1 MSLPAVS
8 QHHEVPT
15 VSVWTA
21 DQVALV
27 KRTVAKG
34 CDDDELALFLHIAKR
49 TGLDPF
55 ARQLYA
61 ISRWDSRAGRNVM
74 VVQTG
79 IDGYRLVAERTGRYA
94 PGPAPTY
101 EYDDQL
107 KVVTATAYVKKQ
119 TADGTWHE
127 VAATAHFA
135 EYAQKD
141 RQGNP
146 TRFWA
151 NMPHVMLSKV
161 AEALA
166 LRRAFPMELSGIYTT
181 DEMAHADSAKPARD
195 TITKAEAKALVE
207 RAEAAGHTRDDL
219 MRWLGVAKLSAV
231 KREKYDAI
239 LARVERKEPFGE
251 PLQDEEPGAITA
263 EATRVPGEDDGDEKE
278 I

>member
-1 MSLPAVS
+1 MSDS
-8 QHHEVPT
+8 QI
-15 VSVWTA
+15 
-21 DQVALV
+21 DLI
-27 KRTVAKG
+27 KRTIAKNAT
-34 CDDDELALFLHIAKR
+34 DDELQMFLHIARR

-61 ISRWDSRAGRNVM
+61 VKRWDRQANREVM
-74 VVQTG
+74 AVQTG

-101 EYDDQL
+101 EYDDNL
-107 KVVTATAYVKKQ
+107 NVVTATAYVKKQ
-119 TADGTWHE
+119 TDDGTWHD
-127 VAATAHFA
+127 VAATAHLA

-207 RAEAAGHTRDDL
+207 QAEAAGHTRDDL
-219 MRWLGVAKLSAV
+219 MRWLGVPKLSAV
-231 KREKYDAI
+231 KRADYAGI
-239 LARVERKEPFGE
+239 LARAARSEPFGE
-251 PLQDEEPGAITA
+251 PLSGEPVTVTAEVVAREPGADA
-263 EATRVPGEDDGDEKE
+263 ADEKE